1 MRRAA
6 RESNNPMKNLP
17 TVSIFTRASRWSTIT
32 RQPARRATATGPC
45 SIPAMPHRARRSSA
59 WCRISRP
66 APSRHW
72 LVRRLSETSSVCVC
86 SLRLLTR
93 DQGDKGHVV
102 VCGAG
107 TVVTKTISCAELVKR
122 RVLVCVYDA
131 CCWLDNDNNAPCFTT
146 GPAPKHADIHGDSG
160 RHVGAERRRP
170 EGPQPVGR
178 CVVSKHVCKVTTT
191 WQDQH
196 DQAHSGS
203 LDPPLAHGT

>member
-6 RESNNPMKNLP
+6 RESNNPMKRICRPSAFSLAR
-17 TVSIFTRASRWSTIT
+17 VDGALSQGS
-32 RQPARRATATGPC
+32 QHDARR
-45 SIPAMPHRARRSSA
+45 RRGHAPSQP
-59 WCRISRP
+59 CRIGRAGRP
-66 APSRHW
+66 RGVASQGPRHRVTGSCGDC
-72 LVRRLSETSSVCVC
+72 LRPVVCVC

-107 TVVTKTISCAELVKR
+107 PVVTKTISCAELVKR

-131 CCWLDNDNNAPCFTT
+131 CCWLDNNNNAHCLTT